1 MRRLLYISVM
11 LVALVVLPEVAS
23 SQISASDIARA
34 QQRGEQVSLG
44 GESTYG
50 NFAEGDEGS
59 QNGMMEDST
68 RTARIRKPL
77 ESYYF
82 SDTVRALPNFLW
94 NVDRDMNE
102 VYVQP
107 LDTTLMNWRID
118 YPYFL
123 KGVGDMTMG
132 GLGQSTLPFNYKLR

>member
-1 MRRLLYISVM
+1 MRRRN
-11 LVALVVLPEVAS
+11 AGGAGK
-23 SQISASDIARA
+23 AA

-82 SDTVRALPNFLW
+82 SIIVKS
-94 NVDRDMNE
+94 
-102 VYVQP
+102 
-107 LDTTLMNWRID
+107 ID
-118 YPYFL
+118 NQSLLSLLAKL
-123 KGVGDMTMG
+123 KSSFTEMM
-132 GLGQSTLPFNYKLR
+132 